1 MSATSPACAPADS
14 ARTDASIEKPAKLPR
29 VSREYEGL
37 DILKVGLHDYPD
49 HDEQIVT
56 LVLRRDGLFDWK
68 PSSHHLVR
76 AASTVQADAGCGA
89 FARANRLTARCC
101 AA

>member
-1 MSATSPACAPADS
+1 VVAKMSATSPACAPADS

-49 HDEQIVT
+49 HDEQMQ
-56 LVLRRDGLFDWK
+56 G
-68 PSSHHLVR
+68 
-76 AASTVQADAGCGA
+76 AA
-89 FARANRLTARCC
+89 RLHEQIA
-101 AA
+101 

>member
-1 MSATSPACAPADS
+1 MVAKMSATSPACAPADS

-37 DILKVGLHDYPD
+37 DIFKVGLHDPH

-56 LVLRRDGLFDWK
+56 LVLRRDGLFIGN
-68 PSSHHLVR
+68 SHLITWYARPRRVKQMHG
-76 AASTVQADAGCGA
+76 AA
-89 FARANRLTARCC
+89 RLHEQIA
-101 AA
+101 